1 MKNKKTALIFMVCY
15 LAYTLIYIARLN
27 LSVASPSFVEHA
39 ILDKAGIG
47 LLGGVFSIVYASGR
61 LINGYIADRQS
72 PRRMIGI
79 GLFIVGI
86 SNLLMGT
93 LPGVVG
99 LVCLWGCNA
108 FAQSMLWGAVL
119 RAVAFVYE
127 PEVAKKKVSFMVTSV
142 ATGNIIGILLNTWL
156 IELLGFRFAFVVPG
170 ILTFLFSGIVFFTL
184 RGIAETA
191 EQEEKGTKSIV
202 SFSLFKIPILQR
214 VLIPAFLHGVV
225 KDNISVWMTVYFVE
239 KFQVDLAQSAGF
251 VFFIPLVGFVGRM
264 LYPACY
270 KVCGS
275 NEHKVSV
282 VSFAVCVLASLVLCT
297 NFLTPALATVCLS
310 LIYAAVSVANTSIL
324 SIFPLQFQESG
335 SVASVSGIMDF
346 ATYLGAGVGS
356 LIYGVVIKQFG
367 YLPMFLSWAAVM
379 IVSIFVLLRP
389 ALAKKH
395 A

>member
-1 MKNKKTALIFMVCY
+1 
-15 LAYTLIYIARLN
+15 
-27 LSVASPSFVEHA
+27 
-39 ILDKAGIG
+39 
-47 LLGGVFSIVYASGR
+47 
-61 LINGYIADRQS
+61 
-72 PRRMIGI
+72 
-79 GLFIVGI
+79 
-86 SNLLMGT
+86 
-93 LPGVVG
+93 
-99 LVCLWGCNA
+99 
-108 FAQSMLWGAVL
+108 
-119 RAVAFVYE
+119 
-127 PEVAKKKVSFMVTSV
+127 V